1 MSAVNPSLRE
11 QLDQALRAEAEA
23 LQLAARLA
31 ASPANGRV
39 CAEAI
44 QRAEALRAR
53 RVGVQRQVRESR
65 SGGAPPCRATGS

>member
-1 MSAVNPSLRE
+1 MTAVNPSLRQ
-11 QLDQALRAEAEA
+11 QLDQALRDEAEA

-31 ASPANGRV
+31 ASRANGRLCV
-39 CAEAI
+39 EAI

-65 SGGAPPCRATGS
+65 SGGAPHAAD